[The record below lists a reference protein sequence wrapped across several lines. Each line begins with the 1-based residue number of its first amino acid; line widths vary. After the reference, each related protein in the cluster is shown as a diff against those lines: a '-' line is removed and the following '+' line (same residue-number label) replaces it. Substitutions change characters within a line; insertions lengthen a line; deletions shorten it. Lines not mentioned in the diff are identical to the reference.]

1 MKYFGIDRVKE
12 PVGTIPS
19 TAWRLDNSRMV
30 GRGEFIVRLKVIK
43 LEGDNFNQIC
53 SASDYNE
60 QKVKEKLLTIVSK
73 RGKLQNPY
81 TESSGIICGTIEEIG
96 SECSLQGFKVGDEII
111 SLTSISGIPV
121 YIDSIKK
128 VDYDYGE
135 IWCDGYAIMFEAA
148 QIAHRPDN
156 VDISMI
162 FSGEGRLHLRL
173 NEREGRSCKVR
184 LKLDGRTRTG
194 QVGPYSIVTL

>member
-19 TAWRLDNSRMV
+19 TAWRLDNSRTV
-30 GRGEFIVRLKVIK
+30 GRGEFRVRLKVIK

-81 TESSGIICGTIEEIG
+81 TESSGII
-96 SECSLQGFKVGDEII
+96 
-111 SLTSISGIPV
+111 
-121 YIDSIKK
+121 
-128 VDYDYGE
+128 
-135 IWCDGYAIMFEAA
+135 
-148 QIAHRPDN
+148 
-156 VDISMI
+156 
-162 FSGEGRLHLRL
+162 
-173 NEREGRSCKVR
+173 
-184 LKLDGRTRTG
+184 
-194 QVGPYSIVTL
+194 